1 MNIIDNLKKIKKLD
15 SCNVLGSIESLGLQ
29 CQQAWEEVKKVKI
42 PKSYKNINNVVIS
55 GMGGSGL
62 GGHIIQCLFF
72 NELKVPVKVLNS
84 YDISAD
90 VNSKTLFIASSYSGN
105 TEETL
110 RSFKQALARKAKVM
124 AITAD
129 GQLAKMAKR
138 YKIPVYVFEPRYNP
152 CGQPR
157 LGLGYSIIG
166 QIALFKKAGILNFSD
181 KDLEKIIKVVINGHH
196 RFGVKIKA
204 NKNQAKKIAIAL
216 KNKIPIIF
224 GSEFLLGNTH
234 VFSNQLNENAKNF
247 ATYFAIPELNH
258 HLMEGLTWPKVA
270 SKLLEFLFIESDLY
284 LSRNQ
289 ARYTVTKKVIKRNGF
304 DFVSY
309 KAKEKTKIEQ
319 SFEIL
324 LFGSY
329 ISFYLALLN
338 NLDPAAIPWVD
349 YFKKEL
355 AKF

>member
-1 MNIIDNLKKIKKLD
+1 MNILDDLKKIIKLD

-84 YDISAD
+84 YDISGD

-110 RSFKQALARKAKVM
+110 RSFKQALARKAKVI

-138 YKIPVYVFEPRYNP
+138 FKIPVYVFEPRYNP

-157 LGLGYSIIG
+157 LGLGYSLMSQLG
-166 QIALFKKAGILNFSD
+166 LFKKVGILNLNSQ
-181 KDLEKIIKVVINGHH
+181 DLEKIIKIIIGGHH
-196 RFGVKIKA
+196 RFGVKMKS
-204 NKNQAKKIAIAL
+204 NKNQAKKIAMAL

-224 GSEFLLGNTH
+224 GSEFLFGNSH

-258 HLMEGLTWPKVA
+258 HLMEGLTQPKA
-270 SKLLEFLFIESDLY
+270 ARKLIKFLFIESDLY
-284 LSRNQ
+284 LPQNR
-289 ARYTVTKKVIKRNGF
+289 ARYEVTKKVIKKNGF

-309 KAKEKTKIEQ
+309 KAKAKTRLEQ
-319 SFEIL
+319 SFEVL
-324 LFGSY
+324 LLGSY
-329 ISFYLALLN
+329 VSFYLALLN
-338 NLDPAAIPWVD
+338 NLDPSPIPLVD